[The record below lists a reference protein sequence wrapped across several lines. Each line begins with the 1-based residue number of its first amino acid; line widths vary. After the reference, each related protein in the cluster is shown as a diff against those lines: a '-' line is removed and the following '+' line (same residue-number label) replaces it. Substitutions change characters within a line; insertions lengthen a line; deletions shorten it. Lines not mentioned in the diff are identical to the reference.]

1 MSFDSIAEAA
11 ARRLAR
17 PRSRRNA
24 LGLLGGAVAAAGLG
38 FSGLA
43 RRASAQSSATLTF
56 VNNSG
61 QTIWPA
67 ILGNAGQETP
77 NGGGWE
83 LDNGQ
88 STTITVPGTWQGRVW
103 ARTYCTFDESGQG
116 CETGDCGGVLAC
128 NGAGGAPNASL
139 AEFALGGGASSDF
152 YDVSLVDAFNIPITV
167 APVGGVTSSGD
178 PYQCT
183 TAGCTTNLN
192 PGCPSALQDVDSN
205 GNIVACLSAR
215 QEFGEAD
222 QYCCVGAYNSPSVCN
237 PATWPVDSA
246 TYFKSGCP
254 GAYSWTFDDPTST
267 FTCSGASGYVI
278 TFGPFS
284 ASGGS
289 LSSGVKMS
297 TTSGLSAAAVATTV
311 SASST
316 IQAAGYDA
324 QYNTGTEATSDTG
337 GGQDVGWIQNGSWL
351 QYDNIDF
358 GPEPCT
364 EFVARVASGAAAGIS
379 GLVEVC
385 LDSVSN
391 APIGSFAIAS
401 TGGWQNWV
409 TVPANI
415 AATTGI
421 RTVYLVF
428 VSGQGADFVNVH
440 WFTFS

>member
-1 MSFDSIAEAA
+1 MSFDSLAEAA
-11 ARRLAR
+11 AKRLAR

-24 LGLLGGAVAAAGLG
+24 LGLLGGAVAAVGLG
-38 FSGLA
+38 SIGLPG
-43 RRASAQSSATLTF
+43 RAGAQSSATLTF

-67 ILGNAGQETP
+67 ILGNVGEEIP

-83 LDNGQ
+83 LDDGQ
-88 STTITVPGTWQGRVW
+88 GMTIVVPGTWQGRVW

-116 CETGDCGGVLAC
+116 SCETGDCGGVLAC
-128 NGAGGAPNASL
+128 NGAGGAPNVSL
-139 AEFALGGGASSDF
+139 AEFTLGGGISSDF
-152 YDVSLVDAFNIPITV
+152 YDVSFVDAFNIPITV

-178 PYQCT
+178 PYQCAA
-183 TAGCTTNLN
+183 AGCSTNLN

-205 GNIVACLSAR
+205 GNIVACLSAC
-215 QEFGEAD
+215 QEFGAD
-222 QYCCVGAYNSPSVCN
+222 QYCCAGVYNSPSACN
-237 PATWPVDSA
+237 PATWPVDYAS
-246 TYFKSGCP
+246 YFKSGCP
-254 GAYSWTFDDPTST
+254 GAYSWAYDDPTST

-278 TFGPFS
+278 TFGPFG
-284 ASGGS
+284 ASGGNA
-289 LSSGVKMS
+289 SSGIESAV
-297 TTSGLSAAAVATTV
+297 TSGPGAGGLTATV

-316 IQAAGYDA
+316 IQAASYDG

-337 GGQDVGWIQNGSWL
+337 GGMDVGWIQNGSWL

-358 GPEPCT
+358 GSEPCNQ
-364 EFVARVASGAAAGIS
+364 FVARVASGAAAGIS

-385 LDSVSN
+385 LDSLSN

-415 AATTGI
+415 AATTGVH
-421 RTVYLVF
+421 TVYLVF
-428 VSGQGADFVNVH
+428 ASGQGADFVNVN